1 MKDIFNLTLTELEKY
16 LEENNEKKYIASI
29 IYEWLYKRFTP
40 SFLDM
45 TNISKDLREKL
56 IKDFKIDLFKI
67 KDRKISKDTI
77 KYLFELNDGSLIETV
92 IMAHDYGNSVC
103 VSSQV
108 GCDMGCAFCAS
119 GRLKKVRDLTTG
131 EMVLQVMTAIYTDH
145 VKINSIVIMGI
156 GEPLLNYDH
165 VLNFIKIINHPKG
178 LEIGARH
185 ITISTCGIIPGIK
198 KLADEK
204 MQINLALSLHAPN
217 DLLRTKLMPINK
229 AYNINKVIKEIKDYI
244 IKTNRR
250 VTIEYVMINNI
261 NDGNKEAIQLAKLLK
276 GMNVYVNL
284 IPLNEIPNSKYQ
296 KSDEEKIMK
305 FYDTLKKLGINVTVR
320 REFGGKIEA
329 ACGQLRANEVQK

>member
-1 MKDIFNLTLTELEKY
+1 MEDIFNLTLAELEKY
-16 LEENNEKKYIASI
+16 LEENNEKKYIAGI
-29 IYEWLYKRFTP
+29 IYEWLYKHFTP
-40 SFLDM
+40 SFNDI
-45 TNISKDLREKL
+45 TNISKELREKL
-56 IKDFKIDLFKI
+56 NKDFRTDLFKI
-67 KDRKISKDTI
+67 KDRKVSKDAI

-92 IMAHDYGNSVC
+92 IMAHDYGNSIC
-103 VSSQV
+103 ISSQV

-131 EMVLQVMTAIYTDH
+131 EMVLQVMTAIHKDH
-145 VKINSIVIMGI
+145 VKINSVVIMGI
-156 GEPLLNYDH
+156 GEPLLNYDN

-198 KLADEK
+198 KLANEK

-217 DLLRTKLMPINK
+217 DLLRNKLMPINK

-244 IKTNRR
+244 VKTNRR
-250 VTIEYVMINNI
+250 VTMEYVMINNI
-261 NDGNKEAIQLAKLLK
+261 NDGNKEALLLAKLLK

-296 KSDEEKIMK
+296 KSDELKIK
-305 FYDTLKKLGINVTVR
+305 QFYDTLKKCGINVTVR